1 MLIFCLMNRTAKTMH
16 IYIVRMDHPDGTGWN
31 TFVREHV
38 IYLKGLIEQGKL
50 LASGPLKNT
59 PLRAGFLIFRA
70 ETRDEV
76 QSMIGADPFA
86 REGLIAHLDIQQW
99 DPLFGQF
106 SSYSSHNAS
115 GDLKD
120 LID

>member
-1 MLIFCLMNRTAKTMH
+1 MLIFYLMNQAVKTMH

-31 TFVREHV
+31 AFVREHV
-38 IYLKGLIEQGKL
+38 IYLKRLIAQGKL

-70 ETRDEV
+70 DTIDEV
-76 QSMIGADPFA
+76 HSMIDADPFA
-86 REGLIAHLDIQQW
+86 REGLIVQLDIQQW

-106 SSYSSHNAS
+106 GNYSSHNAAVA
-115 GDLKD
+115 LQD